1 MDERFEDPSDE
12 VEEEDAVAD
21 EETMETSVESE
32 AKDRETAA
40 ATEDRSDQ
48 QRTASTTD
56 SDSSTSEA
64 RETDDEPLNIRED
77 WDSATIYVEPEQSE
91 DVEIT
96 FTRLEKRS
104 ANAKT
109 SRWRNAGALL
119 PWGFRG
125 GVRRA
130 PGGNEG
136 EDSRTSQGRASISE
150 SLIHRF
156 SNIMRMAGIERGAQ
170 NRPSPVLLNAKM
182 NRHSRYY
189 RVVGEKHS
197 FGGCSFWVGSPST
210 RGAFRQSK
218 VDFESSGRSP
228 PEKG

>member
-96 FTRLEKRS
+96 FTRLKKQLKREDITLEKNKHFYRGVFEV
-104 ANAKT
+104 AFGEHQEETKEKIRELAK
-109 SRWRNAGALL
+109 
-119 PWGFRG
+119 
-125 GVRRA
+125 
-130 PGGNEG
+130 
-136 EDSRTSQGRASISE
+136 ED
-150 SLIHRF
+150 
-156 SNIMRMAGIERGAQ
+156 
-170 NRPSPVLLNAKM
+170 
-182 NRHSRYY
+182 
-189 RVVGEKHS
+189 
-197 FGGCSFWVGSPST
+197 
-210 RGAFRQSK
+210 
-218 VDFESSGRSP
+218 VDQ
-228 PEKG
+228 

>member
-1 MDERFEDPSDE
+1 MPWEMDERFEDPSDE

-96 FTRLEKRS
+96 FT
-104 ANAKT
+104 
-109 SRWRNAGALL
+109 
-119 PWGFRG
+119 
-125 GVRRA
+125 
-130 PGGNEG
+130 
-136 EDSRTSQGRASISE
+136 D
-150 SLIHRF
+150 
-156 SNIMRMAGIERGAQ
+156 
-170 NRPSPVLLNAKM
+170 
-182 NRHSRYY
+182 
-189 RVVGEKHS
+189 
-197 FGGCSFWVGSPST
+197 
-210 RGAFRQSK
+210 
-218 VDFESSGRSP
+218 
-228 PEKG
+228 